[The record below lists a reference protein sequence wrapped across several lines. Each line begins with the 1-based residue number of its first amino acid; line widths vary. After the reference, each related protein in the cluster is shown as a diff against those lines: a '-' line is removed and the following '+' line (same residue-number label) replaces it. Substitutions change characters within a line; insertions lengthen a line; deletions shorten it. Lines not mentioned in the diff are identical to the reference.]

1 MMVYELNC
9 DWCGKAIKKYRR
21 DKHNFCCRQCL
32 ANFASR
38 TKNPDGYQSLK
49 DYTNIAAVFPRINA
63 ETNKRRMTPEVR
75 EKLRMSRFNSG
86 EGITYSKFYGKHEHR
101 VIAEQILGRPL
112 LPGEVVHHRDGN
124 KRNNVPENLIVFN
137 SQSEHA
143 KHHAELKWF
152 IRQLAIIE
160 EEENAET

>member
-1 MMVYELNC
+1 ML
-9 DWCGKAIKKYRR
+9 
-21 DKHNFCCRQCL
+21 
-32 ANFASR
+32 S
-38 TKNPDGYQSLK
+38 
-49 DYTNIAAVFPRINA
+49 AVP
-63 ETNKRRMTPEVR
+63 
-75 EKLRMSRFNSG
+75 
-86 EGITYSKFYGKHEHR
+86 GKHEHR